1 MATEKTVSTVKPK
14 RPQQA
19 PAARTGGEGS
29 PNKAAKYLGEVREQ
43 LRKTNWPSRSELI
56 AQTQVVLGVLVVVGV
71 FIFAWDL
78 ILSKI
83 VSGLLSLMG
92 VPHHR

>member
-1 MATEKTVSTVKPK
+1 MATEKTVTTVKPK

-43 LRKTNWPSRSELI
+43 LRKTTWPTRSELI

-71 FIFAWDL
+71 FIYIWDT
-78 ILSKI
+78 ILAAI
-83 VSGLLSLMG
+83 LRGLLSLIG
-92 VPHHR
+92 VPQR

>member
-14 RPQQA
+14 RPQA
-19 PAARTGGEGS
+19 PAANPTPGT

-43 LRKTNWPSRSELI
+43 LRKTTWPTRQELI

-71 FIFAWDL
+71 FIFAWDVVL
-78 ILSKI
+78 AKVFEGMLAI
-83 VSGLLSLMG
+83 MG
-92 VPHHR
+92 VHHHR